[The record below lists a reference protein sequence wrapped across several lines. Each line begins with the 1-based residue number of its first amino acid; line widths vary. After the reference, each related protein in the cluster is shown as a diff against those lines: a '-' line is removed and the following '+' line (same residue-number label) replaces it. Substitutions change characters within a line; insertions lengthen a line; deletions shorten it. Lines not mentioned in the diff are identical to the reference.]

1 MLESNSTIFMPIS
14 TISNISFTTSNNTID
29 RLQVSWSP
37 RDPPVLDIF
46 VRTWRGD
53 GHWLIYLLRSIEK
66 CVSRSLYRNIII
78 TFPFNEMSYFQSY
91 LPFFSLPMKLIPSSD
106 VYIKNGPNKGSYYSQ
121 MYVKFHAYQ
130 YSDAD
135 FFIHMDSD
143 TMFKEPISRRD
154 LLDEH
159 NRVYVKRVKF
169 DTMAANFRVWQKPAE
184 KILLES
190 VPYETMTGFP
200 FVFPRDLYENTI
212 RLIEKRHNKPM
223 LAVVRSMRDFIEFT
237 TLGHYLIT
245 HMSNNRWVDNDNKS
259 SKVVQSWSWGGFG
272 PTQVAWY
279 ECLLRAKDN
288 KMCHLQPSATD
299 LH

>member
-1 MLESNSTIFMPIS
+1 MKSSMNLKWMLLFAIIILSCIAYVLVRQYTESKSQIFMPIS
-14 TISNISFTTSNNTID
+14 TISNITFTTSNNTND

-66 CVSRSLYRNIII
+66 YVPRTLYRNIII
-78 TFPFNEMSYFQSY
+78 TFPFTETSYFQSY
-91 LPFFSLPMKLIPSSD
+91 LPFFSLPIKLIQSND
-106 VYIKNGPNKGSYYSQ
+106 VYIKNGPNNGSYYSQ

-223 LAVVRSMRDFIEFT
+223 LAAVRSVWDFIEFT

-259 SKVVQSWSWGGFG
+259 SKVVQSWS
-272 PTQVAWY
+272 
-279 ECLLRAKDN
+279 
-288 KMCHLQPSATD
+288 
-299 LH
+299 